1 MVICQPLASGLGGET
16 QRLPIAPRQQWSFTL
31 SGIADEAKPAL
42 VEALKLECEP
52 ELVGTNAPV

>member
-1 MVICQPLASGLGGET
+1 M
-16 QRLPIAPRQQWSFTL
+16 PIHTFTL
-31 SGIADEAKPAL
+31 SGLADETKPAL